1 MFFFARI
8 IYLDIDWIFSPYSH
22 EYYLLGAEPSVGS
35 CTGDPIFL
43 PTSDPK
49 YTKKKLMHEARS
61 SQTSQTTQYKLLKIE
76 KKIWEKTSDFK
87 LHDEKKLLS

>member
-1 MFFFARI
+1 MSFFARI

-61 SQTSQTTQYKLLKIE
+61 SQTSQTTKYKLLKIE
-76 KKIWEKTSDFK
+76 KKNLRENEWFQITSWK
-87 LHDEKKLLS
+87 